1 VSPKPCAGEAAA
13 EAATATRMI
22 SSGRRDQMDL
32 AAALDVL
39 NLCRASY
46 RRNSSSSGSRQMQKL
61 ASAGGDADVGVDK
74 GKHFWHPRARF

>member
-1 VSPKPCAGEAAA
+1 
-13 EAATATRMI
+13 
-22 SSGRRDQMDL
+22 MDL